1 MVCHLHAILKHG
13 TRQAENPSFH
23 VGEYKQI
30 PNVIGK
36 PVTPTCTALPQ
47 DVPDYMERLFDM
59 CARLRDDPYQ
69 IARVHWTFEKIHPFS
84 DGNGRVGRLILFK
97 ELLRIDA
104 LPIVIHDAGHA
115 AVRT

>member
-47 DVPDYMERLFDM
+47 DVPDHMERLFDM

-69 IARVHWTFEKIHPFS
+69 IA
-84 DGNGRVGRLILFK
+84 
-97 ELLRIDA
+97 
-104 LPIVIHDAGHA
+104 
-115 AVRT
+115 